1 LNLYSLHIC
10 PVVTNCSS
18 ILYLSPDLEA
28 KKAAEAK
35 AKKEEEKEES
45 ARYASIAKAVA
56 KAKAERAAGAAAAAE
71 MAAAEKSTDTD
82 DVQSM
87 DVDAEKEAAVHSVQ
101 APALQDFHEV
111 TVWECDMCKS
121 ATFNTYEEAVEHE
134 LTCSAN
140 DTPMELSDAAA
151 AAAEMAAAE
160 ESTATDDVQTM
171 DIEEDA
177 VVAKVL
183 AADLAGAQQMDLS
196 DESDTQ
202 MGEEV
207 EDGPDMQ
214 MIDAGDDGAED
225 GAGLFAVLFV
235 YT

>member
-10 PVVTNCSS
+10 SGVTNCSS

-35 AKKEEEKEES
+35 AKKEEEKEEA
-45 ARYASIAKAVA
+45 ARYASIEKKVA
-56 KAKAERAAGAAAAAE
+56 KARAEMAAEAAASAE

-87 DVDAEKEAAVHSVQ
+87 DIEEEVAVVKVAAELSSVQ
-101 APALQDFHEV
+101 P
-111 TVWECDMCKS
+111 
-121 ATFNTYEEAVEHE
+121 
-134 LTCSAN
+134 
-140 DTPMELSDAAA
+140 
-151 AAAEMAAAE
+151 
-160 ESTATDDVQTM
+160 
-171 DIEEDA
+171 
-177 VVAKVL
+177 
-183 AADLAGAQQMDLS
+183 MDLS

-207 EDGPDMQ
+207 EDGPGMQ
-214 MIDAGDDGAED
+214 MIDAGDDGVED
-225 GAGLFAVLFV
+225 GAGSFAVLFV

>member
-10 PVVTNCSS
+10 SGVTNCSS

-35 AKKEEEKEES
+35 AKKEEEKEEA
-45 ARYASIAKAVA
+45 ARYASIEKKVA
-56 KAKAERAAGAAAAAE
+56 KARAE
-71 MAAAEKSTDTD
+71 MAAEK
-82 DVQSM
+82 
-87 DVDAEKEAAVHSVQ
+87 
-101 APALQDFHEV
+101 
-111 TVWECDMCKS
+111 
-121 ATFNTYEEAVEHE
+121 
-134 LTCSAN
+134 
-140 DTPMELSDAAA
+140 AA

-160 ESTATDDVQTM
+160 ESTATDDVQSM

-177 VVAKVL
+177 
-183 AADLAGAQQMDLS
+183 AADLAGAQPMDLS

-207 EDGPDMQ
+207 EDGPGMQ
-214 MIDAGDDGAED
+214 MIDAGDDGVED
-225 GAGLFAVLFV
+225 GAGSFAVLFV

>member
-1 LNLYSLHIC
+1 MNLYSLHIC

-35 AKKEEEKEES
+35 AKKEEEKEEA
-45 ARYASIAKAVA
+45 ARYASIAKEVA
-56 KAKAERAAGAAAAAE
+56 KAKAERAA
-71 MAAAEKSTDTD
+71 
-82 DVQSM
+82 
-87 DVDAEKEAAVHSVQ
+87 
-101 APALQDFHEV
+101 
-111 TVWECDMCKS
+111 
-121 ATFNTYEEAVEHE
+121 EE
-134 LTCSAN
+134 
-140 DTPMELSDAAA
+140 AA

-160 ESTATDDVQTM
+160 ESTATDDVQSM

-183 AADLAGAQQMDLS
+183 VADLAGAQPMDLS

-207 EDGPDMQ
+207 EDGPGMQ
-214 MIDAGDDGAED
+214 MIDTGDDGAED

-235 YT
+235 YS